1 MDLSIVGK
9 GLKEMSAQVVKN
21 SPVILTSIGVAG
33 VFTTAGM
40 AIAATPGAMADIED
54 IQAKNKGKVTKV
66 QWAKVIAKR
75 YWPAALMGV
84 ATSSAIIGA
93 NDINVRRNAAL
104 ASAFAI
110 AQDTLKDYQKKVVE
124 NIGKSK
130 EEKVQGDIAQDKLN
144 KNPTAGQTIIMTGNG
159 NFLFMDSLSGRY
171 FRSDVE
177 AVRQLQNNFNYT
189 LMHEMYRTLNDL
201 YDDLGIER
209 MELGKQIGWS
219 IETGQ
224 LEFIFNTKLADNNE
238 PCIVLAYRTTP
249 RAL

>member
-1 MDLSIVGK
+1 MNLSLVGK
-9 GLKEMSAQVVKN
+9 GLKELGAQVVKN
-21 SPVILTSIGVAG
+21 SPVILTGMGVTG
-33 VFTTAGM
+33 VFTTTVMG
-40 AIAATPGAMADIED
+40 IAATPGAMHDIED
-54 IQAKNKGKVTKV
+54 IQKKNKGKVTKR

-75 YWPAALMGV
+75 YWPTALMAC
-84 ATSSAIIGA
+84 ATSGAIIGA
-93 NDINVRRNAAL
+93 NDINLRRNAAL
-104 ASAFAI
+104 ASAFGLAES
-110 AQDTLKDYQKKVVE
+110 TLKDYQAKVVE
-124 NIGKSK
+124 NLGKNK
-130 EEKVQGDIAQDKLN
+130 EEKIQGDIAQDKLN
-144 KNPTAGQTIIMTGNG
+144 KNPTAGQTIIMTGHG

-171 FRSDVE
+171 FRSDIE
-177 AVRQLQNNFNYT
+177 TVRQLQNNYNYV

-224 LEFIFNTKLADNNE
+224 LEFIFNTKLADNGE